1 MFPRTYRPDTHA
13 SERRSTALGVRRRA
27 ADTEQRREPQ
37 RPLMGVAA
45 GMGLAGG
52 RARRAAVRG
61 VLAVAG
67 ASALSNAVLKPVF
80 PRRRPPAGTPE
91 FTVRR
96 GLPAPRSS
104 SFPSGHSASAAP
116 SPPPSRSNT
125 PPPALRSHRSPR
137 QSRTRACTPAC
148 TGRPTS
154 RSVPVSGAQ
163 SPSLRGDG
171 GQCGTRSP
179 RRWDRIARRRR
190 WSRATAWSCSSTRVR
205 QRRRRRP
212 YRGRA
217 GAAQGSDRRVRR

>member
-1 MFPRTYRPDTHA
+1 MRLSADLPPSGFDGGLRT
-13 SERRSTALGVRRRA
+13 
-27 ADTEQRREPQ
+27 
-37 RPLMGVAA
+37 
-45 GMGLAGG
+45 
-52 RARRAAVRG
+52 
-61 VLAVAG
+61 
-67 ASALSNAVLKPVF
+67 LSNAANHSVLWMVSRQAWDWPVAAPGA
-80 PRRRPPAGTPE
+80 PRSAASSRWPVPARCRTRSSSPSSRDAARP
-91 FTVRR
+91 
-96 GLPAPRSS
+96 PAPRSS
-104 SFPSGHSASAAP
+104 RFDADCPRRARRRSRPATPHP
-116 SPPPSRSNT
+116 RPHSPPPSRSNT

-154 RSVPVSGAQ
+154 RSVPVSAPQ

-190 WSRATAWSCSSTRVR
+190 WSRATAWSCSSPRVR